1 MKTSTKAT
9 VVGLTTLAA
18 ALGMLAL
25 GGASHGAS
33 QAKAE
38 VTKADG
44 PSRVDDFMLADQ
56 NLLARQLYRLS
67 DDKAVVLVTYASG
80 DRQIHADAKA
90 LMALKTSYGKGVD
103 MLAVDSRIGER
114 RDPVVADAKA
124 AGLEM
129 PILFDYE
136 QLVGEELNVTRA
148 AEVIVIDPRGWT
160 IAYRGPVAGP
170 AGEPWAKQ
178 AVDALVAGQKVSLTS
193 HEAMGESIAFP
204 ERAHAKTFAAISY
217 SHTIAP
223 IIEAKC
229 ATCHQPGGIGPMP
242 LNNYAQIKGFSPMI
256 REVIRTHR
264 MPPYLADE
272 TVGAFQD
279 DDRLTPDQMKTLVHW
294 IDAGAPR
301 GSGEDPLVKVKF
313 QAPDWPLGK
322 PDIVLNV
329 PDVKVP
335 ASGIMDYQHPVVANA
350 MTEGRWMK
358 ATTFRVSDR
367 QVVHHILTGVVPA
380 DYTSKTASESSWGA
394 SLGGYGPGRGSNIQ
408 PVDTGVWVPASGGVG
423 FQNHYT
429 PYGRETTEK
438 TQMGIYFY
446 PKGQEPKY
454 ILRTFGIFDFSIEI
468 PPNEEFHPETSYIEF
483 PKDAILYGITPHA
496 HKRGGSTQV
505 SILYPNGKKEM
516 LLALPRYDFNWQYEY
531 FLKTPLKVPAG
542 SKIIAKWTYDNSTR
556 NPGNADPNKTVYWGE
571 QTSDEM
577 MATYLHYRW
586 VDETVKHQ
594 TPEYE
599 KMLQANL
606 MMGVLDDNMDGKI
619 EYSELKGGPQS
630 PANMLKKY
638 FALIDTNHDGALD
651 AAELAAAAKL
661 MPRRGG
667 GAPAPKAADPAPAPA
682 PTTTPA
688 VAASDSKAAP
698 AASR

>member
-1 MKTSTKAT
+1 MKMSRKTAG
-9 VVGLTTLAA
+9 VGLAGLMAA
-18 ALGMLAL
+18 ASALAI
-25 GGASHGAS
+25 GGASHGLS
-33 QAKAE
+33 GAKAQS
-38 VTKADG
+38 TPAAS
-44 PSRVDDFMLADQ
+44 PATVDDFMLADQ
-56 NLLARQLYRLS
+56 NLLARQLYRMS
-67 DDKAVVLVTYASG
+67 DDKAVVLVTYATG
-80 DRQIHADAKA
+80 DATLHADAKG
-90 LMALKTSYGKGVD
+90 LMALKAAYAGKGVD
-103 MLAVDSRIGER
+103 MLAVASRIGDK
-114 RDPVVADAKA
+114 RDAVIADAKA

-136 QLVGEELNVTRA
+136 QLVGEELGVTRA

-160 IAYRGPVAGP
+160 IAYRGPIEG
-170 AGEPWAKQ
+170 AKP
-178 AVDALVAGQKVSLTS
+178 AVDALVAGQKVALTS
-193 HEAMGESIAFP
+193 QPAKGQLIAFP
-204 ERAHAKTFAAISY
+204 ERAKAKTFASISY
-217 SHTIAP
+217 AKTVAP
-223 IIEAKC
+223 IIQAKC

-242 LNNYAQIKGFSPMI
+242 LNNYEQIKGFSPMI

-294 IDAGAPR
+294 IDAGSPR
-301 GSGEDPLVKVKF
+301 GAGEDPLKKVAFK
-313 QAPDWPLGK
+313 APDWPLGK
-322 PDIVLNV
+322 PDVVLNV
-329 PDVKVP
+329 PDVKIP
-335 ASGIMDYQHPVVANA
+335 ASGIMDYQHPVVTNA
-350 MTEGRWMK
+350 MAEGRWMK
-358 ATTFRVSDR
+358 ATTFRISDR
-367 QVVHHILTGVVPA
+367 QVVHHILTGVVAA
-380 DYTSKTASESSWGA
+380 DHAGDTFSESSWGA

-408 PVDTGVWVPASGGVG
+408 PVDTGVWVPPSGGVG

-505 SILYPNGKKEM
+505 SILYPNGKEEM

-542 SKIIAKWTYDNSTR
+542 SKIIARWTYDNSKR
-556 NPGNADPNKTVYWGE
+556 NPANNEPNKTVYWGE

-599 KMLQANL
+599 KLLGANL

-619 EYSELKGGPQS
+619 ELAELKGGPQG
-630 PANMLKKY
+630 PGQTLKKY
-638 FALIDTNHDGALD
+638 FAMIDTNHDGALD
-651 AAELAAAAKL
+651 ATELAAASKL
-661 MPRRGG
+661 MPRR
-667 GAPAPKAADPAPAPA
+667 APAKPAPAPGATPAA
-682 PTTTPA
+682 PAATPA
-688 VAASDSKAAP
+688 VASTDSKAAP